1 MSAKLAPF
9 RTGVVVSKMSG
20 TNKPLNTP
28 WKDLIKKSNIHKK
41 TKTSTSNEDANIGIR
56 QEWRHFRPKEKVF
69 ILKAIHTCT
78 SAKDVG
84 EVLTDYVNAA
94 DHINKDRDFLI
105 ACLAACLQSKMT
117 LGTKF
122 KAVFRDVCFFLVSFS
137 LFGFTVG
144 INLHIC
150 TPFFMPMT
158 LRPGK
163 QSNFLLAHQVHG
175 RKHQG

>member
-122 KAVFRDVCFFLVSFS
+122 KAVFRDVCFSWFYFPYLGSRSASICIFAHLFS
-137 LFGFTVG
+137 
-144 INLHIC
+144 C
-150 TPFFMPMT
+150 
-158 LRPGK
+158 
-163 QSNFLLAHQVHG
+163 Q
-175 RKHQG
+175 